1 MASFD
6 GNVSVDQNTRP
17 ALAVCLVDRRRTRSL
32 LPRRRTRRC
41 VPQGT
46 DRCRNLRDA
55 PRAVA
60 NAGRAPRHLV
70 SDQGVQFQSEYEDW
84 CERRRVRPRY
94 GAVGEHGSI
103 AVIERFIK
111 SMKNE
116 CTRLLP
122 IVPLAHA
129 AFGRELDQFVGW
141 YNAER
146 PHSRF
151 GARTP
156 DELYFGSFPACR
168 RPRFEPRERWP
179 RRSPCAQPH
188 ALVRGRPG
196 AVLELIVEHRGG
208 RKHLP
213 VVSLRRVA

>member
-1 MASFD
+1 LEAAQRQTFASAERRAGKPARLEPLNDCGPFLLAPSHSSPAISTHRIPLARRQAP
-6 GNVSVDQNTRP
+6 GNP
-17 ALAVCLVDRRRTRSL
+17 APANSYARRGSKRRTPILDRLRAIGKYGSL
-32 LPRRRTRRC
+32 
-41 VPQGT
+41 
-46 DRCRNLRDA
+46 
-55 PRAVA
+55 
-60 NAGRAPRHLV
+60 
-70 SDQGVQFQSEYEDW
+70 
-84 CERRRVRPRY
+84 
-94 GAVGEHGSI
+94 
-103 AVIERFIK
+103 AVIERYIR
-111 SMKNE
+111 SLKNE

-122 IVPLAHA
+122 IVPLAQA
-129 AFGRELDQFVGW
+129 AFGRELDHYVGW
-141 YNAER
+141 HNAER

-156 DELYFGSFPACR
+156 DEIYFGSFPACR
-168 RPRFEPRERWP
+168 RPRHEPRACWP